1 MSMAGLACLCP
12 LGAGA
17 THTHGDTPMNPMPFP
32 SPLVYAI
39 VLGLL
44 GFAAGCFIAGSWLM
58 LKLVW
63 P

>member
-1 MSMAGLACLCP
+1 
-12 LGAGA
+12 
-17 THTHGDTPMNPMPFP
+17 MNPMPFP
-32 SPLVYAI
+32 NPLVYAI

-58 LKLVW
+58 LKLIW